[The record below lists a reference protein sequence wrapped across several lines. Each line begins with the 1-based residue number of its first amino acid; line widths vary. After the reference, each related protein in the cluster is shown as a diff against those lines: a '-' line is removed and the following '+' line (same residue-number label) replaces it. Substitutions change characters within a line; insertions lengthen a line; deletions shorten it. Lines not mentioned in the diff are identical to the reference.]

1 MQIRTDLA
9 AEAGPGGPLAG
20 IETNTRRA
28 GSVEEYRVV
37 IHTAE
42 AARQMGKAA
51 GVYITLTNLD
61 LARAGAGE
69 RAAMSGALADALK
82 SMLPPSGDVL
92 IVGLGNR
99 RITADALGSRVL
111 ESLLVTRHMQEVTES
126 SVAGR
131 LRGVCAVAPGVL
143 GVTGL
148 ETAEVIKGIVEH
160 VKPASVVA
168 IDALAARETSRIC
181 TTLQVTDTGIQ
192 PGSGVGNHRMGLTQE
207 TLGVPV
213 IAIGVPMVV
222 YASVIAR
229 DALTMLVSDLG
240 MKEEEHAQA
249 MDALVGKVT
258 RQTLGDLVVT
268 PREVDD
274 LVGAVAE
281 IIAGGLNAALQP
293 QLSADEIESF
303 AHGKL

>member
-9 AEAGPGGPLAG
+9 VESGAGTALGG
-20 IETNTRRA
+20 IETSTRTD
-28 GSVEEYRVV
+28 GPVEEYRVV

-42 AARQMGKAA
+42 AAGQMGKAP
-51 GVYITLTNLD
+51 GIYITLSNPG
-61 LARAGAGE
+61 LARAE
-69 RAAMSGALADALK
+69 ESDKAAMARALSKALI
-82 SMLPPSGDVL
+82 SMLPNDGDVL

-111 ESLLVTRHMQEVTES
+111 ESLLVTRHMQEVTQS
-126 SVAGR
+126 SARGR

-148 ETAEVIKGIVEH
+148 ETAEVVKGIVEH
-160 VKPASVVA
+160 VKPAAVVA

-181 TTLQVTDTGIQ
+181 TTLQVTDTGIR
-192 PGSGVGNHRMGLTQE
+192 PGSGVGNHRMGLTKE

-229 DALTMLVSDLG
+229 DALALLINDLG
-240 MKEEEHAQA
+240 MKEEDHAQA
-249 MDALVGKVT
+249 MDALVDKVT

-281 IIAGGLNAALQP
+281 IIAKGLNLALQP
-293 QLSADEIESF
+293 GLTADEIESF